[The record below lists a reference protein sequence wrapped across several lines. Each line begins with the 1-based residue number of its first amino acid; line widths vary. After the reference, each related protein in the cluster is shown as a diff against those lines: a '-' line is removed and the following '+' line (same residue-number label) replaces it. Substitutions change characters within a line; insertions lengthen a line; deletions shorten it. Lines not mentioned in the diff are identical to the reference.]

1 MTATTATRSDEP
13 RNKLRVE
20 LLHPTA
26 QQEGV
31 SRRYRSVRHCPKIL
45 PSTILGL
52 QAHKGLMIRFRIH
65 LKKEVKCPI
74 QLMNP

>member
-20 LLHPTA
+20 LLHPTT
-26 QQEGV
+26 QQESV
-31 SRRYRSVRHCPKIL
+31 SRRYRSVRHCPKH
-45 PSTILGL
+45 PTSTILGL
-52 QAHKGLMIRFRIH
+52 PAYKGLMIRFRIH
-65 LKKEVKCPI
+65 IKKEVKCPI